1 MTKQYNNKLDIN
13 LNNHQRETLACLGI
27 STAKSMTDDKNNKK
41 LASDMQTDN
50 DDSASSAQ
58 LIDSLKESIGTLHQL
73 LYQLEN
79 FDDLQVNHQLVKNN
93 KMTIGLCKGKGTG
106 KILPKMSLSHCS
118 SFKPDMTY
126 QNIYQQK
133 NYLQGDYSLV

>member
-27 STAKSMTDDKNNKK
+27 STAKSMKDDKNNKK

-58 LIDSLKESIGTLHQL
+58 SIGTLHQL
-73 LYQLEN
+73 LCQLEN
-79 FDDLQVNHQLVKNN
+79 FDDSQINHQLVKNN
-93 KMTIGLCKGKGTG
+93 KMTIELCKGKGTG
-106 KILPKMSLSHCS
+106 KISPKMSLSHCS

-133 NYLQGDYSLV
+133 DYLQGDYSLV